1 MDLVRRF
8 EVALCGY
15 YGFGNLGDELLARAA
30 VRLLEQ
36 CGVPRQRIVVLSNDV
51 AETERFLGT
60 ASVNRWNLRA
70 VFSVLRESRTLLLG
84 GGGLFQDTTSARSPI
99 YYWSLVRM
107 AKLVNCIPWC
117 FGQSVG
123 PLNGKLSRILA
134 RDALTLCKKRGVRD
148 RFSLEELKNWGLDA
162 FLSPDLVF
170 GMEPFPIA
178 RSTGGTRMILNIRP
192 WRNGLPERLAENAQ
206 EYARALGLS
215 IRGISLS
222 DEDTKTMEDLD
233 RRGLLELEGIDRWD
247 SKRLDSIAV
256 PEGSRK
262 AVGMRLHFCIL
273 SAMAGIPLLAVP
285 YDPKVLGFAEIL
297 GIPTWKP
304 GMPFAVPAENSLL
317 GIAVLREEVARIFRE
332 TYQSLGER

>member
-1 MDLVRRF
+1 
-8 EVALCGY
+8 
-15 YGFGNLGDELLARAA
+15 
-30 VRLLEQ
+30 
-36 CGVPRQRIVVLSNDV
+36 
-51 AETERFLGT
+51 
-60 ASVNRWNLRA
+60 
-70 VFSVLRESRTLLLG
+70 
-84 GGGLFQDTTSARSPI
+84 
-99 YYWSLVRM
+99 
-107 AKLVNCIPWC
+107 
-117 FGQSVG
+117 
-123 PLNGKLSRILA
+123 
-134 RDALTLCKKRGVRD
+134 
-148 RFSLEELKNWGLDA
+148 
-162 FLSPDLVF
+162 
-170 GMEPFPIA
+170 
-178 RSTGGTRMILNIRP
+178 MILNIRP

-222 DEDTKTMEDLD
+222 DEDTKTMEDLA
-233 RRGLLELEGIDRWD
+233 RRGLLEVEGIDRWD
-247 SKRLDSIAV
+247 PKRLDSIAF

-297 GIPTWKP
+297 GIPTWNP